1 MKYSDLIQFDP
12 IVTVIELKSADD
24 NEKAKE
30 LVRSYVMSDNMAD
43 LVSNKIISQLKLEDV
58 VDNKG
63 VLVVGNYGT
72 GKSHLMSV
80 ISAIAANS
88 AYLEE
93 AQNEKFRAS
102 AKSIAGKFEVLRIE
116 IGSTEASLRAIIT
129 GNIEQDLA
137 RRGITYKFPDV
148 GNITNNKDAL
158 MAMMAAFAEKY
169 GEKGY
174 LIIVDEL
181 LDYLKG
187 RKDNELMQDIGFM
200 RELGEII
207 KSTRLRFVSGI
218 QEVLF
223 ETTSNVSNYC

>member
-24 NEKAKE
+24 SAKAKE

-43 LVSNKIISQLKLEDV
+43 LVSAKIISQLNLEDV

-80 ISAIAANS
+80 ISAIAADS
-88 AYLEE
+88 AYLDI
-93 AQNEKFRAS
+93 ANNERFRAS
-102 AKSIAGKFEVLRIE
+102 AKSIAGNFEVLRIE
-116 IGSTEASLRAIIT
+116 IGSTEASLRSIIT

-137 RRGITYKFPDV
+137 QRGIKYKFPDV

-158 MAMMAAFAEKY
+158 MEMMAAFAEKY

-174 LIIVDEL
+174 LIIVDE
-181 LDYLKG
+181 
-187 RKDNELMQDIGFM
+187 
-200 RELGEII
+200 
-207 KSTRLRFVSGI
+207 
-218 QEVLF
+218 
-223 ETTSNVSNYC
+223 

>member
-30 LVRSYVMSDNMAD
+30 LVRSYVMSDHMAD
-43 LVSNKIISQLKLEDV
+43 LVSTKIISQLNLEDV

-102 AKSIAGKFEVLRIE
+102 AKSIAGKFEVLRI
-116 IGSTEASLRAIIT
+116 
-129 GNIEQDLA
+129 
-137 RRGITYKFPDV
+137 
-148 GNITNNKDAL
+148 
-158 MAMMAAFAEKY
+158 
-169 GEKGY
+169 
-174 LIIVDEL
+174 
-181 LDYLKG
+181 
-187 RKDNELMQDIGFM
+187 
-200 RELGEII
+200 
-207 KSTRLRFVSGI
+207 
-218 QEVLF
+218 
-223 ETTSNVSNYC
+223 